1 MARNSLKQN
10 GEGTQRKGKLE
21 DDVDALFKLP
31 LAEFIGARNDL
42 AAQLK
47 RDRRSDDATLVKS
60 LAKPSVT
67 AWAVNQLYWKH
78 HQAFETLLAAGKRFR
93 QVQTSTRSSKAAEM
107 RESLNARR
115 EALLVLSELVTSLLS
130 DAGHNPTADTIHRI
144 NTTLEA
150 ISAHTSPSEGPTLGR
165 LTHDVDPPGFE
176 SLASFVPGKRRSE
189 ETSAPARVS
198 ASPKSGF
205 TATAKAR
212 PTPARDARQLK
223 EARQERIGAAKASLQ
238 AAKKLLSD
246 ARAKAQRL
254 EAAQKKAVTEAK
266 EAEKERCE
274 AEARFKKASAASTET
289 SLRARTMAAELK
301 EASKALEDARRTM
314 EKASKEL
321 ELLFRES

>member
-1 MARNSLKQN
+1 MAKNSAKQN

-21 DDVDALFKLP
+21 DAVDALFKLP
-31 LAEFIGARNDL
+31 LAEFTAARNAL
-42 AAQLK
+42 AAHLK
-47 RDRRSDDATLVKS
+47 RERRADDATLVKS

-93 QVQTSTRSSKAAEM
+93 QVQTSTRSSKATEM
-107 RESLNARR
+107 RESLNSRR
-115 EALLVLSELVTSLLS
+115 EALSVLSELATSLLR

-144 NTTLEA
+144 STTLEA

-176 SLASFVPGKRRSE
+176 SLASFVPGRRGSE
-189 ETSAPARVS
+189 GTGAPARAS
-198 ASPKSGF
+198 APPKSGSK
-205 TATAKAR
+205 ATAKAK
-212 PTPARDARQLK
+212 PTPARDDRQLK
-223 EARQERIGAAKASLQ
+223 EARQERIAAAKASLQ
-238 AAKKLLSD
+238 AAKKSLSD
-246 ARAKAQRL
+246 ARAKAQGL
-254 EAAQKKAVTEAK
+254 ESAQKKADAEAK
-266 EAEKERCE
+266 EAEKERRE

-289 SLRARTMAAELK
+289 SLRARTIAAELK
-301 EASKALEDARRTM
+301 EASQALEDARRTM